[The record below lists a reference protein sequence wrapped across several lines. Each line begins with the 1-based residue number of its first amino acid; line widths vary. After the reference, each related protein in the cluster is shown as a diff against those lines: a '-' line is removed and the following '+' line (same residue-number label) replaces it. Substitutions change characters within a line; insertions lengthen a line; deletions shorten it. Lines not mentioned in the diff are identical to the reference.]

1 MRATF
6 RTAAVAAGAVT
17 VLALPAAH
25 AFAADAP
32 TTPSQQQ
39 QEKKKEVKR
48 ELVGSPKFDKGWSGK
63 VYDLVEYVNG
73 VRTSNLGYEADVA
86 KDGQAKGTL
95 KGHDGKGMAKTVTQ
109 KIDGI
114 TFTLTFNGDLTAKG
128 LQEGAGQHGRT
139 FVKEYKNLGAS
150 GFDAR
155 VYKTKAGFEADILNG
170 KAVWHTMKTDG
181 KKADTAQ
188 HNGAHFVLNP
198 DGTLK
203 GWTEGTAT
211 KPTTKPGD
219 PKPETK
225 PAPPKGGV
233 KAGAE
238 GMDPATSGDSAGL
251 IAGGAGL
258 AATGAAALG
267 FALLRRG
274 RTES

>member
-1 MRATF
+1 MRATI

-32 TTPSQQQ
+32 TAPSQQ
-39 QEKKKEVKR
+39 QEKKREVKR
-48 ELVGSPKFDKGWSGK
+48 ELVGSPRFDKGWSGK

-73 VRTSNLGYEADVA
+73 VRTSNLGFEADVA
-86 KDGQAKGTL
+86 KDGQGKGTL
-95 KGHDGKGMAKTVTQ
+95 KGHDGKGMARTVTQ
-109 KIDGI
+109 RIDGV

-128 LQEGAGQHGRT
+128 PQEGRT
-139 FVKEYKNLGAS
+139 FVKEYKNPGGS

-155 VYKTKAGFEADILNG
+155 VYKTKAGYEADILNG

-181 KKADTAQ
+181 RKADSAQ

-203 GWTEGTAT
+203 SWTEGTT
-211 KPTTKPGD
+211 
-219 PKPETK
+219 PK
-225 PAPPKGGV
+225 APRGGV

-238 GMDPATSGDSAGL
+238 GVEPATPSNNAGL

-274 RTES
+274 RTNP

>member
-17 VLALPAAH
+17 VLALPAAQ

-32 TTPSQQQ
+32 TTPSAPSAQQ
-39 QEKKKEVKR
+39 KKEVKR

-73 VRTSNLGYEADVA
+73 VRTSNLGFEADIA
-86 KDGQAKGTL
+86 KDGQGKGTL
-95 KGHDGKGMAKTVTQ
+95 KGHDGQGMAKTVTR
-109 KIDGI
+109 KIDGV

-128 LQEGAGQHGRT
+128 LQEGAGQQGRT
-139 FVKEYKNLGAS
+139 FVKEYKDLGGS

-155 VYKTKAGFEADILNG
+155 VYKTKAGYEADILNG

-181 KKADTAQ
+181 RKTDRAR
-188 HNGAHFVLNP
+188 HNGAHFTLNP
-198 DGTLK
+198 DGALK
-203 GWTEGTAT
+203 GWTEGAGK
-211 KPTTKPGD
+211 KPTTA
-219 PKPETK
+219 
-225 PAPPKGGV
+225 PAPDTSKITPKGAV

-238 GMDPATSGDSAGL
+238 GVETSNDGAAL
-251 IAGGAGL
+251 IAGSAGL
-258 AATGAAALG
+258 AAVGAAGLG

-274 RTES
+274 RTAG